1 MKIKDLAKID
11 WPRERLEKYGPE
23 KLADHELLA
32 ILLGSGVKGL
42 NVLVLAKRILKIVK
56 ENSTR
61 QISVKD
67 LSAER
72 GFGRAKAAQIVALLE
87 LGKRLNDE
95 KPEILSTEDVW
106 KMCADIRVS
115 KKEHFVAFYLD
126 AQDRLVDRQV
136 VSIGTLSSSLVHPR
150 EVFEP
155 AVRLSA
161 ASVIVA
167 HNHPSGNL
175 KPSEDDIEI
184 TKQLI
189 HAGKILDISLVDHVI
204 VVKNNHTSIIK
215 NYV

>member
-72 GFGRAKAAQIVALLE
+72 GLGRAKAAQIVALLE